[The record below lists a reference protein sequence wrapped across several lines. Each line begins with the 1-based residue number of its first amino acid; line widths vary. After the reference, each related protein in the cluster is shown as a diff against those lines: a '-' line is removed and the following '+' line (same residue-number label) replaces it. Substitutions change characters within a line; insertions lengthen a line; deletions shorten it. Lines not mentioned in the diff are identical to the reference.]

1 MAADQ
6 TPLSMG
12 FSRQDYGVGGH
23 ALLQIREVEEC
34 FTHRKQAKPGR
45 IYITLPSKQGDGFL
59 WLE

>member
-1 MAADQ
+1 
-6 TPLSMG
+6 MG

-34 FTHRKQAKPGR
+34 FTHRKQAKPGS